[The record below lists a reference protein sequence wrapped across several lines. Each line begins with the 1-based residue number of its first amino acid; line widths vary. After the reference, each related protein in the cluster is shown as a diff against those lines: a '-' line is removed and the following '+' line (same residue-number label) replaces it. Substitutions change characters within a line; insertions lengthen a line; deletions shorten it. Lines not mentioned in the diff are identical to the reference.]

1 MAYLLTN
8 LPIDIKNF
16 IDEKVKELHE
26 TDYRKATLKT
36 LADEAATHMTCV
48 IGQAMGWY
56 SYDLHFAWQE
66 LDLSRYENDHGPS
79 GDSGN
84 YESQTLETSQVEYKA
99 AIDRWNGFI
108 DEFEYLSHLLRGF
121 HADRFYHI
129 DHSDCE

>member
-1 MAYLLTN
+1 MPNDIRN
-8 LPIDIKNF
+8 LIGN
-16 IDEKVKELHE
+16 EKVIF
-26 TDYRKATLKT
+26 RKATLWLMET
-36 LADEAATHMTCV
+36 QDTHNWPSNLST
-48 IGQAMGWY
+48 IF
-56 SYDLHFAWQE
+56 FAWQE

-79 GDSGN
+79 GDCGN